1 MDKNID
7 LCFVGSKP
15 ESTFIGLTNEQRIE
29 LANDLQDIRD
39 KIQNEF
45 KGLNYPYQTRCEL
58 NLTLKDN
65 FYIIEM
71 LVDLYSKDKYMITF
85 LDFNKV
91 NEAEYMKSIN
101 THKKLK
107 KDLKYHLN

>member
-1 MDKNID
+1 MNKNID

-45 KGLNYPYQTRCEL
+45 KGLKYPYQTRCEL
-58 NLTLKDN
+58 NLTLKEN

-107 KDLKYHLN
+107 RHLKYYLN